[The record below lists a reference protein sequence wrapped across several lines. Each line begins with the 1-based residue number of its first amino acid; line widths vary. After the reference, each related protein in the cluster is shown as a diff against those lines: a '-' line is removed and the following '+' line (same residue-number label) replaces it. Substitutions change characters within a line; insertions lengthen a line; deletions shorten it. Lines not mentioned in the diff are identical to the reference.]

1 MSSLVAAAD
10 QNLNCHVADRRGC
23 KGRLKRQSLLL
34 RWPDK
39 SGGCP
44 DDAISSS
51 SLVPDHDSSSSPMLH
66 PCLEQVSLL

>member
-10 QNLNCHVADRRGC
+10 QNCHVADLRGC
-23 KGRLKRQSLLL
+23 KGRLKRQSLLM

-44 DDAISSS
+44 DDDAISSS